1 MPTGPTPV
9 ISIVDDDLSVR
20 RALRRLVGS
29 AGYAVETFGSAR
41 EFLSSTPA
49 THSSS
54 CLVLDIYLEGMNGFE
69 LVEQLVADRVRIPII
84 FMTAHDDAV
93 TRERIRRSGVAGYLG
108 KPFGGAA
115 LLEAIR
121 RVTGEKRDEGR

>member
-1 MPTGPTPV
+1 VSAPTGLAPM

-29 AGYAVETFGSAR
+29 AGYAVETFGSAG
-41 EFLSSTPA
+41 EFLRSTPTA
-49 THSSS
+49 RSS
-54 CLVLDIYLEGMNGFE
+54 CLVLDIYLGGMSGFE
-69 LVEQLVADRVRIPII
+69 LVERLAADRVRIPTI
-84 FMTAHDDAV
+84 FMTAHDDSV

-108 KPFGGAA
+108 KPFGGEA

-121 RVTGEKRDEGR
+121 RVTGGGRAR

>member
-1 MPTGPTPV
+1 M

-41 EFLSSTPA
+41 ECLRSTPA
-49 THSSS
+49 TRSS
-54 CLVLDIYLEGMNGFE
+54 CLVLDICLEGMNGFE
-69 LVEQLVADRVRIPII
+69 LVERLAADRVRIPVI

-93 TRERIRRSGVAGYLG
+93 TRERIRRSGVAGYRG
-108 KPFGGAA
+108 KPFDGEA
-115 LLEAIR
+115 LLGAIR
-121 RVTGEKRDEGR
+121 RVTGGEKRDEAR

>member
-1 MPTGPTPV
+1 M

-41 EFLSSTPA
+41 EFLRSTPA
-49 THSSS
+49 SRSS

-69 LVEQLVADRVRIPII
+69 LVEQLAADRVRIPVI

-108 KPFGGAA
+108 KPFGGEA
-115 LLEAIR
+115 LLGAIR
-121 RVTGEKRDEGR
+121 RVTGGEARDEAR